1 MQPLLLLL
9 IALIIGKCKTG
20 RGIKRRGDNYHHRC
34 GRGSRHCSCNRFRST
49 FLHLY
54 VLVLSLILLSENAT
68 TIQAYRVTCHGNQ
81 LSFLPNVV
89 SKVQRRYSPR
99 RYAKGGSGT
108 IGNGGSARG
117 ESAMLPS
124 EEHLPTNRSTSNNYF
139 KSLCSSSVLNKSV
152 DENVNFEDGVASF
165 FTLNPNPNIGFLVGR
180 PKRRSATDV
189 VQNDVEEESDA
200 EEGADVKERADETK
214 ETNQPATPH
223 QKKRTK
229 KIRLKLKRGYMNEVY
244 DREKKRLN
252 EVLLSFEDKSIFKA
266 SKKKIK
272 ENILLLNGQTVN
284 IEVIK
289 QYLFHKLRLEYY
301 ESIRDQKKIL
311 TLDLW
316 SKEINVSV
324 ENLKKLIVY
333 IYKMKTLVQ
342 KEDEE
347 LLIKTY
353 FYNKTNMFSLFRNG
367 AAGGGDV
374 VAPFDFS
381 VPDVDSTVDDQGKG
395 SDLDPKTKKEEA
407 ATKGVPSNGAMGKGG
422 QLLPMPISPKRD
434 IFTDYFDNN
443 EVVLYNDCENLI
455 NSEVQKFIECIK
467 DIVFFENSIYMLEKL
482 ENRPPL
488 LEEVAF
494 AYNYDKDIFI
504 QKLEVKIKLS
514 QKLLIYFIPLI
525 NNIIRKAES
534 NFSSNLSEDDFLLVS
549 LDAVKNG
556 FRRYDVEKLGIKNLT
571 KYVYIWAK
579 NSTYNYYQKHKSFV
593 SVSPHTYKDYNK
605 IKKFE
610 ESFEEKHERKP
621 SIKEIADGL
630 SMTMERVQ
638 KALSSAVNVI
648 DAEKPIMY
656 QNNNSDHPEKN
667 TYTDLIVNADDIHSM
682 NEIVYNDLVIKGLR
696 KFICKSLKKKI
707 NKLIIFMKFG
717 LFLRK
722 KIFTDDEICHT
733 LQITKNKLQK
743 HFQLSLNEIK
753 KYINKIK
760 KNKSEVDP
768 NFDFSSY
775 INFSQ
780 YDFLGNDFSQ
790 ILI

>member
-1 MQPLLLLL
+1 MQPLSLLLVAPTIAKCNTCNTFR
-9 IALIIGKCKTG
+9 IAL
-20 RGIKRRGDNYHHRC
+20 
-34 GRGSRHCSCNRFRST
+34 
-49 FLHLY
+49 LHLC
-54 VLVLSLILLSENAT
+54 VLVLSLIWLSQKVGSVE
-68 TIQAYRVTCHGNQ
+68 AYRVTRGGDQ
-81 LSFLPNVV
+81 LSLFPNAGA
-89 SKVQRRYSPR
+89 KGRRRFSPR
-99 RYAKGGSGT
+99 RYAKKGSGT
-108 IGNGGSARG
+108 VDSGRAGG
-117 ESAMLPS
+117 ESAMRPS
-124 EEHLPTNRSTSNNYF
+124 EEPPPVAKSTANSYF
-139 KSLCSSSVLNKSV
+139 NSLCCSSVLNKSV
-152 DENVNFEDGVASF
+152 DGHVNFEDGLVSF

-180 PKRRSATDV
+180 GKRRGGAAKETD
-189 VQNDVEEESDA
+189 ETGEI
-200 EEGADVKERADETK
+200 GAADETN
-214 ETNQPATPH
+214 TNDAAPPRQ
-223 QKKRTK
+223 RTQ

-244 DREKKRLN
+244 AREKKRLN
-252 EVLLSFEDKSIFKA
+252 QVLLSFKDKSIFNA
-266 SKKKIK
+266 PKKKIK
-272 ENILLLNGQTVN
+272 EKILLLNGQTVN

-333 IYKMKTLVQ
+333 IYKMKALVQ
-342 KEDEE
+342 KDDEE
-347 LLIKTY
+347 LLIRTY

-381 VPDVDSTVDDQGKG
+381 VPEVAAPVGDQGG
-395 SDLDPKTKKEEA
+395 A
-407 ATKGVPSNGAMGKGG
+407 ANGGAANGG
-422 QLLPMPISPKRD
+422 AANGGAANGGAANRGD
-434 IFTDYFDNN
+434 IFTDYFDHH
-443 EVVLYNDCENLI
+443 EVVLYEDCENLI

-467 DIVFFENSIYMLEKL
+467 DMVFFENSIYMLEKL

-488 LEEVAF
+488 LEEVTF
-494 AYNYDKDIFI
+494 AYDYDREVFI
-504 QKLEVKIKLS
+504 QKLEAKIKLS

-593 SVSPHTYKDYNK
+593 SVSPHTYKDYNNV
-605 IKKFE
+605 KKFE

-621 SIKEIADGL
+621 SIKEISDGL
-630 SMTMERVQ
+630 HMTMERVQ

-648 DAEKPIMY
+648 DAEKPIVY
-656 QNNNSDHPEKN
+656 QNSNSAHPEKN
-667 TYTDLIVNADDIHSM
+667 TYTDLIVNSDDIHSM
-682 NEIVYNDLVIKGLR
+682 NEIVYNDIVIKGLR
-696 KFICKSLKKKI
+696 KFICKSLRKKI

-722 KIFTDDEICHT
+722 KIYTDEEICRA
-733 LQITKNKLQK
+733 LQITQNKLQRL
-743 HFQLSLNEIK
+743 FQLSLKEIK
-753 KYINKIK
+753 KCVTRIK
-760 KNKSEVDP
+760 QGKQSEKRRKEAANGASGANGANASEGDP
-768 NFDFSSY
+768 NWDFSSY

-780 YDFLGNDFSQ
+780 YDFLGNEFSQ
-790 ILI
+790 ILT

>member
-9 IALIIGKCKTG
+9 LVPTIGNCKTG
-20 RGIKRRGDNYHHRC
+20 RGSKQGGDNRRY
-34 GRGSRHCSCNRFRST
+34 SRNR
-49 FLHLY
+49 LHIAL
-54 VLVLSLILLSENAT
+54 LVLSLIWFSQNVGSV
-68 TIQAYRVTCHGNQ
+68 QAYRFPRGGEQ
-81 LSFLPNVV
+81 LGFFPNAGA
-89 SKVQRRYSPR
+89 KRHKRLSPR
-99 RYAKGGSGT
+99 RYAKRGSGT
-108 IGNGGSARG
+108 IGSGSARG
-117 ESAMLPS
+117 ENAMVPS
-124 EEHLPTNRSTSNNYF
+124 EDHLPTTKSTSNSYF
-139 KSLCSSSVLNKSV
+139 NSLCYNSVLNKSV
-152 DENVNFEDGVASF
+152 DENVNFEDGMVSF

-180 PKRRSATDV
+180 IQRRGGTDAV
-189 VQNDVEEESDA
+189 RSDA
-200 EEGADVKERADETK
+200 AEELEAADELDAPEEKDATK
-214 ETNQPATPH
+214 ETNEAATP
-223 QKKRTK
+223 QPKSTK
-229 KIRLKLKRGYMNEVY
+229 KIRLRLKRGYMNEVY

-342 KEDEE
+342 KDDED

-381 VPDVDSTVDDQGKG
+381 VPDVGSQVGDAGKE
-395 SDLDPKTKKEEA
+395 SQLDVRSK
-407 ATKGVPSNGAMGKGG
+407 KGVACNGVPATSERVPPAP
-422 QLLPMPISPKRD
+422 LPPKRD
-434 IFTDYFDNN
+434 IFTDYFDNK

-467 DIVFFENSIYMLEKL
+467 DIVFFENSIYMIEKL

-610 ESFEEKHERKP
+610 ESFEDKHDRKP
-621 SIKEIADGL
+621 SIKEIADAL

-648 DAEKPIMY
+648 DAEKPIVY
-656 QNNNSDHPEKN
+656 QNNNSAHPEKN

-722 KIFTDDEICHT
+722 KIYTDDEICHT
-733 LQITKNKLQK
+733 LHITKNKLQK
-743 HFQLSLNEIK
+743 HFKLSLNEIK
-753 KYINKIK
+753 KYIKKIK
-760 KNKSEVDP
+760 KNKSDADS
-768 NFDFSSY
+768 NLDFSSY
-775 INFSQ
+775 FNFSQ
-780 YDFLGNDFSQ
+780 YDFLGNEFSQ

>member
-1 MQPLLLLL
+1 M
-9 IALIIGKCKTG
+9 
-20 RGIKRRGDNYHHRC
+20 R
-34 GRGSRHCSCNRFRST
+34 
-49 FLHLY
+49 
-54 VLVLSLILLSENAT
+54 
-68 TIQAYRVTCHGNQ
+68 
-81 LSFLPNVV
+81 
-89 SKVQRRYSPR
+89 
-99 RYAKGGSGT
+99 
-108 IGNGGSARG
+108 
-117 ESAMLPS
+117 PS
-124 EEHLPTNRSTSNNYF
+124 EEPPPVAKSTPNSYF
-139 KSLCSSSVLNKSV
+139 NSLCCSSVLNKSV
-152 DENVNFEDGVASF
+152 DGHVNFEDGLVSF

-180 PKRRSATDV
+180 GKRRGGAAKETD
-189 VQNDVEEESDA
+189 ETGEI
-200 EEGADVKERADETK
+200 GAADETN
-214 ETNQPATPH
+214 TNDAAPPRQ
-223 QKKRTK
+223 RTQ

-244 DREKKRLN
+244 AREKKRLN
-252 EVLLSFEDKSIFKA
+252 QVLLSFKDKSIFNA
-266 SKKKIK
+266 PKKKIK
-272 ENILLLNGQTVN
+272 EKILLLNGQTVN

-333 IYKMKTLVQ
+333 IYKMKALVQ
-342 KEDEE
+342 KDDEE
-347 LLIKTY
+347 LLIRTY

-381 VPDVDSTVDDQGKG
+381 VPEV
-395 SDLDPKTKKEEA
+395 A
-407 ATKGVPSNGAMGKGG
+407 AP
-422 QLLPMPISPKRD
+422 
-434 IFTDYFDNN
+434 
-443 EVVLYNDCENLI
+443 
-455 NSEVQKFIECIK
+455 KFIECIK
-467 DIVFFENSIYMLEKL
+467 DMVFFENSIYMLEKL

-488 LEEVAF
+488 LEEVTF
-494 AYNYDKDIFI
+494 AYDYDREVFI
-504 QKLEVKIKLS
+504 QKLEAKIKLS

-593 SVSPHTYKDYNK
+593 SVSPHTYKDYNNV
-605 IKKFE
+605 KKFE

-621 SIKEIADGL
+621 SIKEISDGL
-630 SMTMERVQ
+630 HMTMERVQ

-648 DAEKPIMY
+648 DAEKPIVY
-656 QNNNSDHPEKN
+656 QNSNSAHPEKN
-667 TYTDLIVNADDIHSM
+667 TYTDLIVNSDDIHSM
-682 NEIVYNDLVIKGLR
+682 NEIVYNDIVIKGLR
-696 KFICKSLKKKI
+696 KFICKSLRKKI

-722 KIFTDDEICHT
+722 KIYTDEEICRA
-733 LQITKNKLQK
+733 LQITQNKLQRL
-743 HFQLSLNEIK
+743 FQLSLKEIK
-753 KYINKIK
+753 KCVTRIK
-760 KNKSEVDP
+760 QGKQSEKRRKEAANGASGANGANASEGDP
-768 NFDFSSY
+768 NWDFSSY

-780 YDFLGNDFSQ
+780 YDFLGNEFSQ
-790 ILI
+790 ILT

>member
-1 MQPLLLLL
+1 MQPLSLLLVAPTIAKCNTCNTFR
-9 IALIIGKCKTG
+9 IAL
-20 RGIKRRGDNYHHRC
+20 
-34 GRGSRHCSCNRFRST
+34 
-49 FLHLY
+49 LHLC
-54 VLVLSLILLSENAT
+54 VLVLSLIWLSQKVGSVE
-68 TIQAYRVTCHGNQ
+68 AYRVTRGGDQ
-81 LSFLPNVV
+81 LGLFPNAGA
-89 SKVQRRYSPR
+89 KGRRRFSPR
-99 RYAKGGSGT
+99 RYAKKGSGT
-108 IGNGGSARG
+108 VDSGRAGG
-117 ESAMLPS
+117 ESAMRPS
-124 EEHLPTNRSTSNNYF
+124 EEPPPVAKSTPNSYF
-139 KSLCSSSVLNKSV
+139 NSLCCSSVLNKSV
-152 DENVNFEDGVASF
+152 DGHVNFEDGLVSF

-180 PKRRSATDV
+180 GKRRGGAAKETD
-189 VQNDVEEESDA
+189 ETGEI
-200 EEGADVKERADETK
+200 GAADETN
-214 ETNQPATPH
+214 TNDAAPPRQ
-223 QKKRTK
+223 RTQ

-244 DREKKRLN
+244 GREKKRLN
-252 EVLLSFEDKSIFKA
+252 QVLLSFKDKSIFNA
-266 SKKKIK
+266 PKKKIK
-272 ENILLLNGQTVN
+272 EKILLLNGQTVN

-333 IYKMKTLVQ
+333 IYKMKALVQ
-342 KEDEE
+342 KDDEE
-347 LLIKTY
+347 LLIRTY

-381 VPDVDSTVDDQGKG
+381 VPEVAAPVGDQGG
-395 SDLDPKTKKEEA
+395 A
-407 ATKGVPSNGAMGKGG
+407 ANGGAANGG
-422 QLLPMPISPKRD
+422 AANGGAANRGAANGGAPNRGD
-434 IFTDYFDNN
+434 IFTDYFDHH
-443 EVVLYNDCENLI
+443 EVVLYEDCENLI

-467 DIVFFENSIYMLEKL
+467 DMVFFENSIYMLEKL

-488 LEEVAF
+488 LEEVTF
-494 AYNYDKDIFI
+494 AYDYDREVFI
-504 QKLEVKIKLS
+504 QKLEAKIKLS

-593 SVSPHTYKDYNK
+593 SVSPHTYKDYNNV
-605 IKKFE
+605 KKFE

-621 SIKEIADGL
+621 SIKEISDGL
-630 SMTMERVQ
+630 HMTMERVQ

-648 DAEKPIMY
+648 DAEKPIVY
-656 QNNNSDHPEKN
+656 QNSNSAHPEKN
-667 TYTDLIVNADDIHSM
+667 TYTDLIVNSDDIHSM
-682 NEIVYNDLVIKGLR
+682 NEIVYNDIVIKGLR
-696 KFICKSLKKKI
+696 KFICKSLRKKI

-722 KIFTDDEICHT
+722 KIYTDEEICRA
-733 LQITKNKLQK
+733 LQITQNKLQRL
-743 HFQLSLNEIK
+743 FQLSLKEIK
-753 KYINKIK
+753 KCVTRIK
-760 KNKSEVDP
+760 QGKQSEKRRKEAANGASGANGANASEGDP
-768 NFDFSSY
+768 NWDFSSY

-780 YDFLGNDFSQ
+780 YDFLGNEFSQ
-790 ILI
+790 ILT

>member
-1 MQPLLLLL
+1 MQPRLLLLV
-9 IALIIGKCKTG
+9 ASTIGNGKTG
-20 RGIKRRGDNYHHRC
+20 RGRKRRGHNRRHR
-34 GRGSRHCSCNRFRST
+34 RGSDSRRKSFRIAL
-49 FLHLY
+49 LHIY
-54 VLVLSLILLSENAT
+54 VLVLSLILLIQNGGSV
-68 TIQAYRVTCHGNQ
+68 QAYRVTLRGDHLG
-81 LSFLPNVV
+81 SLPNAGA
-89 SKVQRRYSPR
+89 KRNRRFSSR
-99 RYAKGGSGT
+99 RYAKGGSST
-108 IGNGGSARG
+108 IGSGSAKG
-117 ESAMLPS
+117 DNTILPS
-124 EEHLPTNRSTSNNYF
+124 EEHHPTGRSTSNSYF
-139 KSLCSSSVLNKSV
+139 NSLCSSSVLNKSV
-152 DENVNFEDGVASF
+152 DENVNFEDGVVSF

-180 PKRRSATDV
+180 IKRRSATDV
-189 VQNDVEEESDA
+189 LGSDA
-200 EEGADVKERADETK
+200 TEETGTTE
-214 ETNQPATPH
+214 ETNEPATPH
-223 QKKRTK
+223 QKRTK

-252 EVLLSFEDKSIFKA
+252 EALLSFEDKSIFRT

-381 VPDVDSTVDDQGKG
+381 VPDVGSSAGDEAKG
-395 SDLDPKTKKEEA
+395 SEPDPKGGPAKGERLSA
-407 ATKGVPSNGAMGKGG
+407 A
-422 QLLPMPISPKRD
+422 PIPPKRD

-504 QKLEVKIKLS
+504 EKLEVKIKLS

-605 IKKFE
+605 VKKFE

-630 SMTMERVQ
+630 GMTMERVQ

-648 DAEKPIMY
+648 DAEKPIVY
-656 QNNNSDHPEKN
+656 QNNNSAHPEKN

-682 NEIVYNDLVIKGLR
+682 NEVVYNDLVIKGLR

-743 HFQLSLNEIK
+743 HFQLSINEIK
-753 KYINKIK
+753 KYITKIK
-760 KNKSEVDP
+760 KNKSEADP
-768 NFDFSSY
+768 NMDFSSY

>member
-1 MQPLLLLL
+1 MQPLLLVLV
-9 IALIIGKCKTG
+9 ALTIGNCKTG
-20 RGIKRRGDNYHHRC
+20 SGNKRGGDNQ
-34 GRGSRHCSCNRFRST
+34 GEDNRRNSFLIVL
-49 FLHLY
+49 LHLY
-54 VLVLSLILLSENAT
+54 LLVLSLILFSQNGGSV
-68 TIQAYRVTCHGNQ
+68 QAYRMTRGGDQ
-81 LSFLPNVV
+81 LGLFPNAGA
-89 SKVQRRYSPR
+89 KTQRRFSLR
-99 RYAKGGSGT
+99 RYAKGRSGT
-108 IGNGGSARG
+108 MGSDSARG
-117 ESAMLPS
+117 ENAMLPT
-124 EEHLPTNRSTSNNYF
+124 EEHLPKTKSTSNNYF
-139 KSLCSSSVLNKSV
+139 NSLCCSSVLKKSV
-152 DENVNFEDGVASF
+152 DDNVNFEDGVMSF
-165 FTLNPNPNIGFLVGR
+165 FTLNPNPNIGFLVGKVKPR
-180 PKRRSATDV
+180 AATDLV
-189 VQNDVEEESDA
+189 PSDA
-200 EEGADVKERADETK
+200 AEETEATDQTDQTDQTDKTK
-214 ETNQPATPH
+214 ESGTTDEAATPP
-223 QKKRTK
+223 QKRTK

-244 DREKKRLN
+244 EREKRRLN
-252 EVLLSFEDKSIFKA
+252 EVLLSFKDKTIFKA

-342 KEDEE
+342 KDDEE

-367 AAGGGDV
+367 TAGGGDV

-381 VPDVDSTVDDQGKG
+381 VPDVASPVGDQGEGSEPDPRRKKG
-395 SDLDPKTKKEEA
+395 EASPKGA
-407 ATKGVPSNGAMGKGG
+407 ASNGVASNG
-422 QLLPMPISPKRD
+422 D

-488 LEEVAF
+488 LEEVTF
-494 AYNYDKDIFI
+494 AYNYDKEIFI
-504 QKLEVKIKLS
+504 NKLEVKIKSS

-630 SMTMERVQ
+630 YMTMERVQ

-648 DAEKPIMY
+648 DAEKPIVY
-656 QNNNSDHPEKN
+656 QNNNSAHPEKN

-722 KIFTDDEICHT
+722 KIYTDDEICQT

-753 KYINKIK
+753 KYIKKIK

-768 NFDFSSY
+768 NLDFSSY

-780 YDFLGNDFSQ
+780 YDFLWNEFSQ
-790 ILI
+790 ILV